1 MCEFDQSKSMLLG
14 PGGQLRVP
22 DGDEVTRKLA
32 MLIEGECGGLGPSKA
47 AEKYGYCRQRYFQ
60 LRKAFESGGALALA
74 NKKRGPKT
82 NYRGTHQAVKEV
94 IQDALFQTPTMLF
107 QTDEIDGMLQSI
119 NKAKDAR
126 HEAIMGTMLT
136 MYSSDNS
143 VYPMRRKAG
152 KESPGVID
160 QPCLVIYGTAIP
172 NHYYQALSERMLTN
186 GFFARMIILEAGP
199 RAPGQEPSIRD
210 LPPRVLATAQSRPA

>member
-32 MLIEGECGGLGPSKA
+32 MLIEGECGGLGPGKA
-47 AEKYGYCRQRYFQ
+47 AKKYGYSRQRYFQ

-94 IQDALFQTPTMLF
+94 I
-107 QTDEIDGMLQSI
+107 
-119 NKAKDAR
+119 R
-126 HEAIMGTMLT
+126 HRFL
-136 MYSSDNS
+136 D
-143 VYPMRRKAG
+143 
-152 KESPGVID
+152 
-160 QPCLVIYGTAIP
+160 
-172 NHYYQALSERMLTN
+172 
-186 GFFARMIILEAGP
+186 P
-199 RAPGQEPSIRD
+199 RASAAVVAQKMRQCDYSISISTVQRIINYYG
-210 LPPRVLATAQSRPA
+210 LEKKTLHRCIE